1 MIDAG
6 YVRLM
11 ARYNI
16 WQNENLLTAAEKLD
30 DAGRKADR
38 RGFFGSI
45 AGTLSHV
52 LWADLLW
59 MGRIDG
65 GAQPECGIPGSAT
78 LFPDWAGYRDE
89 RRNTDQRI
97 LLWADNATDARI
109 TRDVTF
115 HSMMLGTNVVRP
127 LPVILLHLFNH
138 QTHHRGQVH
147 AMLTAA
153 GIRPN
158 DTDLFV
164 MPDGIGD

>member
-1 MIDAG
+1 MINAA
-6 YVRLM
+6 YVCLM

-16 WQNENLLTAAEKLD
+16 WQNDNILTAAEKLN
-30 DAGRKADR
+30 DAGRTADR
-38 RGFFGSI
+38 KGFFGSI

-65 GAQPECGIPGSAT
+65 GAQPAGGIPGSAT
-78 LFPDWAGYRDE
+78 LFSDWAEYRDKRQE
-89 RRNTDQRI
+89 TDQR
-97 LLWADNATDARI
+97 LLRWSDRATDAEI
-109 TRDVTF
+109 TRDLTF
-115 HSMMLGTNVVRP
+115 HSRMLGTQVVRP
-127 LPVILLHLFNH
+127 LPVILVHLFNH

-153 GIRPN
+153 GVRPD